1 MRLALRPAEQGAGLG
16 PVPTRRPPWHPPR
29 QPSGDSPA
37 VLSLASPAVLSL
49 ACPAVLSLACA
60 AIPSLACAAVLSLAC
75 PAIPSLACPA
85 IPSLACAAV
94 LSLACAAIP
103 SLACPFT
110 TECSLPRA
118 GCRDIKTE
126 NVLMDEDWRP
136 VLADYGFARK
146 VSAKKNM
153 TIVGTDEFMAP
164 EVIWG
169 EAYDERADVF
179 SFGVVMAELF
189 SWKRA
194 GEDGFMTR
202 TPRGKFRLD
211 RDQVSSAIREGTPDA
226 PERLA
231 ELILEC
237 LAYEPDD
244 RVESADALATL
255 GEVLEEWSETH
266 GGAEA
271 GAGHSRRPSSV
282 ARERKAG
289 DASAEAAAA
298 ASTPEASPEAEEEG

>member
-1 MRLALRPAEQGAGLG
+1 
-16 PVPTRRPPWHPPR
+16 
-29 QPSGDSPA
+29 
-37 VLSLASPAVLSL
+37 
-49 ACPAVLSLACA
+49 
-60 AIPSLACAAVLSLAC
+60 
-75 PAIPSLACPA
+75 
-85 IPSLACAAV
+85 
-94 LSLACAAIP
+94 
-103 SLACPFT
+103 
-110 TECSLPRA
+110 
-118 GCRDIKTE
+118 
-126 NVLMDEDWRP
+126 MDEDWRP

>member
-1 MRLALRPAEQGAGLG
+1 
-16 PVPTRRPPWHPPR
+16 
-29 QPSGDSPA
+29 
-37 VLSLASPAVLSL
+37 
-49 ACPAVLSLACA
+49 
-60 AIPSLACAAVLSLAC
+60 
-75 PAIPSLACPA
+75 
-85 IPSLACAAV
+85 
-94 LSLACAAIP
+94 
-103 SLACPFT
+103 
-110 TECSLPRA
+110 
-118 GCRDIKTE
+118 
-126 NVLMDEDWRP
+126 MDEDWRP

-194 GEDGFMTR
+194 GEDGFMSR

-244 RVESADALATL
+244 RVESADALATM

-266 GGAEA
+266 DGAEA
-271 GAGHSRRPSSV
+271 GAGHTRRPSSV
-282 ARERKAG
+282 ARERKPGSTSAG
-289 DASAEAAAA
+289 AAA
-298 ASTPEASPEAEEEG
+298 ASTPEASPEAEADE